1 MGREGVPDAM
11 FSGLPLVNA
20 RRNRPCRLTLPP
32 ARAVA
37 TLPPLHEVPMRSSV
51 VLARLLCVV
60 GLAVAT
66 SGCATYRLRHTTP
79 PLNNPIAV
87 PFTNCDDLWNHIV
100 DVVDDDFNI
109 ASEQRV
115 RQSGEVLTVGRI
127 DTTPQ
132 LGATLIEPWRGD
144 AADAYQRLHGTL
156 QTVRRRAVVQVIPAG
171 DQFQIEAIVYK
182 ELEDLSRPEYSTA
195 GAATF
200 RNDGSLVRLEEATG
214 VLQPTLGWIPLGRD
228 MIMEQ
233 KLLAKIRAR
242 VVPAPPQAG
251 GSWMNWFA
259 APSGETIPQGTTLQR
274 PSGEMLPPT
283 DGVGP
288 VETIPPSML
297 PPSGPMLQPPPS
309 SQPRPF

>member
-1 MGREGVPDAM
+1 
-11 FSGLPLVNA
+11 
-20 RRNRPCRLTLPP
+20 
-32 ARAVA
+32 
-37 TLPPLHEVPMRSSV
+37 MRSSV
-51 VLARLLCVV
+51 VFARLLCVV
-60 GLAVAT
+60 VVAGVT

-79 PLNNPIAV
+79 PLANPIAV
-87 PFTNCDDLWNHIV
+87 PFTNCDDLWNQIV

-115 RQSGEVLTVGRI
+115 RQSGDVLTVGRI

-132 LGATLIEPWRGD
+132 IGATILEPWRGD
-144 AADAYQRLHGTL
+144 SADAYQRVHSTL
-156 QTVRRRAVVQVIPAG
+156 QTIRRRVVVQVIPAG

-182 ELEDLSRPEYSTA
+182 ELEDLARPEYSTA

-200 RNDGSLVRLEEATG
+200 RNDGSLVRIEEATG

-233 KLLAKIRAR
+233 KLLAKIMAR
-242 VVPAPPQAG
+242 VGPPQARNDG
-251 GSWMNWFA
+251 WSSWFGMPESA
-259 APSGETIPQGTTLQR
+259 TVPQGTTLQR

-288 VETIPPSML
+288 QETIPPGL
-297 PPSGPMLQPPPS
+297 VPPGTVSPGTLQQGGPMLQPPS
-309 SQPRPF
+309 SSAPRSL